1 MAEYVKIENY
11 TRNGA
16 MGISHVVFD
25 QIAEI
30 ATNKVKGASVK
41 SVNAGKLFK
50 LHKPIA
56 CQIRNGKV
64 DVKIDVRVARGV
76 NVNDVCMQIQE
87 EVANALSSMT
97 ELVPFNINIK
107 VVAIE

>member
-16 MGISHVVFD
+16 MGISHFVFD

-41 SVNAGKLFK
+41 TNSVKRLFK
-50 LHKPIA
+50 VHKPIS
-56 CQIRNGKV
+56 CQIRNGQV
-64 DVKIDVRVARGV
+64 NVKIDVIIRSGA
-76 NVNDVCMQIQE
+76 NVNAVCTQIQE
-87 EVANALSSMT
+87 EVANAISSMT
-97 ELVPFNINIK
+97 ELVPFNVNIK
-107 VVAIE
+107 VAGIE